1 MTKYLFL
8 ACFLMASCGLMAQ
21 KSGGV
26 SGNTVT
32 MREVP
37 PIWPG
42 CPTEDIQAINACFTK
57 NLIKHVSSR
66 FWYPEDALKNNE
78 EGVVTVEFWI
88 KEDGTPEIQSI
99 EGGSKSLQEASKKNI
114 LSIPKMDKPGMLNGK
129 PHKIIYTV
137 PFTYK
142 TGR

>member
-1 MTKYLFL
+1 MKRILLILCLF
-8 ACFLMASCGLMAQ
+8 AGCTMMAQ
-21 KSGGV
+21 KSGNV

-37 PIWPG
+37 PVWPG
-42 CPTEDIQAINACFTK
+42 CPQEDIQAINACFTK
-57 NLIKHVSSR
+57 NLIKHVSAR
-66 FWYPEDALKNNE
+66 FRYPEDALKNNE

-88 KEDGTPEIQSI
+88 KEDGTPEIQSV
-99 EGGSKSLQEASKKNI
+99 EGGTKSLQEASRKNI
-114 LSIPKMDKPGMLNGK
+114 LSIPKMEQPGMLNGK

-142 TGR
+142 TGK

>member
-1 MTKYLFL
+1 MHKHLIVVLCLLT
-8 ACFLMASCGLMAQ
+8 SSILMAQ

-42 CPTEDIQAINACFTK
+42 CPKEDIQAINACFTK
-57 NLIKHVSSR
+57 NLIQHVSAR
-66 FWYPEDALKNNE
+66 FRYPEEALKNDE
-78 EGVVTVEFWI
+78 EGVVTVEFYI
-88 KEDGTPEIQSI
+88 KADGTPEIQSI
-99 EGGSKSLQEASKKNI
+99 EGGTKLLQEASRKNI
-114 LSIPKMDKPGMLNGK
+114 LSIPKMERPGMLNGK
-129 PHKIIYTV
+129 PHKLIYTV

-142 TGR
+142 TGK